1 MPQIREFSANL
12 KVSEKTLEKESRA
25 QGLLPQPGE
34 HGRSTVLGVISS
46 SFTADPQRDLKSP
59 WGPLEVLFQVSSS
72 SVT

>member
-12 KVSEKTLEKESRA
+12 EVSEKTLEKKSRA

-46 SFTADPQRDLKSP
+46 FTADPQRDLKSP
-59 WGPLEVLFQVSSS
+59 WGPL
-72 SVT
+72 